1 MNINMAQ
8 YKILII
14 LFILFKIQYLYY
26 TEYTDIDIHIIYTT
40 HTCKIL
46 YHKCIHIT
54 YTTIHKIC
62 TRICI
67 HTYISYVQCTCMC
80 RYRIYIYIVNEGKKT
95 HC

>member
-26 TEYTDIDIHIIYTT
+26 TEYTDIDIHIIYMT

-67 HTYISYVQCTCMC
+67 HTYIYHMYNVHVCVVTEFT
-80 RYRIYIYIVNEGKKT
+80 YI
-95 HC
+95 